1 MGVYFDFDDVDSF
14 TVGAVGQPGQRTFL
28 LQARRGRERVTVKC
42 EKQQAAAIADY
53 LRRVLNDLPP
63 ADERPMPGALELAAP
78 IEPTFVLGPI
88 GLGYERSTDRVL
100 IQLDELVPDDSGD
113 EFDEEFGDGFG
124 DSDDGFG
131 DSDDDSGFDLDD
143 DRNRLRVHLTRGQVL
158 AFCEQADAVVAAGRP
173 PCIWCARPIDPD
185 GHICPRMN

>member
-1 MGVYFDFDDVDSF
+1 MGEFYDFDDVDAF
-14 TVGAVGQPGQRTFL
+14 TLGTIGRPGQRVFL

-53 LRRVLNDLPP
+53 LRRVLSDLPP
-63 ADERPMPGALELAAP
+63 AEDRPMPGALELVGP
-78 IEPTFVLGPI
+78 IEPAFVLGPI

-100 IQLDELVPDDSGD
+100 IQLDELVPDDTA
-113 EFDEEFGDGFG
+113 
-124 DSDDGFG
+124 
-131 DSDDDSGFDLDD
+131 DDDFDDDDDDDDEADDIGGDDTGFDLDD

-158 AFCEQADAVVAAGRP
+158 AFCEQADAMVAAGRP
-173 PCIWCARPIDPD
+173 PCIWCSRPIDPD